1 MTLTPLVPSGGLY
14 FAAAYYCG
22 YNNTVRITYD
32 PAKNAANIERRDLSF
47 DLIADLDW
55 STAVIV
61 EDMRRDYGEPRFRAF
76 GYIGD
81 RLYAAVFT
89 PRRDALHVIS
99 LRKANSREVKRH
111 G

>member
-1 MTLTPLVPSGGLY
+1 MK
-14 FAAAYYCG
+14 
-22 YNNTVRITYD
+22 ITYD
-32 PAKNAANIERRDLSF
+32 PAKNSANVEQRDLPF
-47 DLIADLDW
+47 DRIADLDW

-61 EDMRRDYGEPRFRAF
+61 EDTRRDYGEPRYRVF

-89 PRRDALHVIS
+89 PRGDAIHVIS
-99 LRKANSREVKRH
+99 LRKANSREVKHH

>member
-1 MTLTPLVPSGGLY
+1 ML
-14 FAAAYYCG
+14 FAAPYYCG
-22 YNNTVRITYD
+22 YNNTVKNTYD
-32 PAKNAANIERRDLSF
+32 PAKNTANIERRDLLF

-55 STAVIV
+55 ATAVIV
-61 EDMRRDYGEPRFRAF
+61 EDVRRDYGEPRYCAF
-76 GYIGD
+76 GYIDD

-89 PRRDALHVIS
+89 PREEALHIIS

>member
-1 MTLTPLVPSGGLY
+1 MK
-14 FAAAYYCG
+14 
-22 YNNTVRITYD
+22 ITYD
-32 PAKNAANIERRDLSF
+32 PTKNTANIELRSLPF

-55 STAVIV
+55 ATAVIV
-61 EDMRRDYGEPRFRAF
+61 EDVRRDYGEPRYRVF

-89 PRRDALHVIS
+89 PRKDVLHVIS

>member
-1 MTLTPLVPSGGLY
+1 MKV
-14 FAAAYYCG
+14 
-22 YNNTVRITYD
+22 TYD
-32 PAKNAANIERRDLSF
+32 PAKNAANIEHRDLPL
-47 DLIADLDW
+47 DWIADLDW
-55 STAVIV
+55 SAAVIV
-61 EDMRRDYGEPRFRAF
+61 EDTRRDYGEARYRVF

-89 PRRDALHVIS
+89 PRGDAIHVIS

>member
-1 MTLTPLVPSGGLY
+1 MY
-14 FAAAYYCG
+14 FAAPNYCG
-22 YNNTVRITYD
+22 YNIQVTITCD
-32 PAKNAANIERRDLSF
+32 PARNAANIERRGLPF
-47 DLIADLDW
+47 DLIAGLDW
-55 STAVIV
+55 ATAVIV
-61 EDMRRDYGEPRFRAF
+61 EDVRRDYGEPRYRVF